1 MKIQRIIAVIC
12 TLAKRGLPF
21 RGSNEQFGP
30 LNNGNFLGLLEL
42 IAKFDPFLQTHVNK
56 YGNFWSGKPSY
67 LSKTICEEII
77 QLMARKVKGVIVAD
91 VKKAGYFS
99 FSVDSTP
106 DISHTDQ
113 LTIIIRYV
121 APEDGL
127 PNERFLTF
135 LELKITQGKAWL
147 IWYITI
153 SLLSLTLTL
162 ENAKGSLMT
171 MQPIWLVGT
180 MEWSKKSSKKTNCK
194 IHSMRWS
201 LFKFGGPFSC

>member
-1 MKIQRIIAVIC
+1 MERIIAVIC
-12 TLAKRGLPF
+12 TLAERGLPF
-21 RGSNEQFGP
+21 RGSNEQFGS

-42 IAKFDPFLQTHVNK
+42 IAKFDPFLQTHINK
-56 YGNFWSGKPSY
+56 YGNSGSGKPSY

-127 PNERFLTF
+127 PSERFLTF
-135 LELKITQGKAWL
+135 LELKAHSGESMADL
-147 IWYITI
+147 VYNY
-153 SLLSLTLTL
+153 LTTELDINFRKCRGQSYD
-162 ENAKGSLMT
+162 NAANMAGRYNR
-171 MQPIWLVGT
+171 
-180 MEWSKKSSKKTNCK
+180 MEQKIIEKTN
-194 IHSMRWS
+194 
-201 LFKFGGPFSC
+201 LQD